1 MALSRY
7 NGMQDAM
14 PNSFSSMLD
23 RFFNESVNTRNFSD
37 FTPHVDACET
47 EKGFEIQLALPG
59 VKAENINIDFQE
71 GRLTITGERKLEK
84 KDDGRRY
91 HMLETQYGSFSRTF
105 YLPDKVNPDKITA
118 SFEDGLLLVNVPK
131 DEKKTMKRQINI
143 TSGSGNNSSNKTKAV
158 EEKATAA
165 SENGK
170 SEKSKAKVA

>member
-1 MALSRY
+1 MALSKY
-7 NGMQDAM
+7 NGMQEGM

-71 GRLTITGERKLEK
+71 GKLTITGERKLEK
-84 KDDGRRY
+84 KEDGRRY

-118 SFEDGLLLVNVPK
+118 HFEDGVLQVNVPK
-131 DEKKTMKRQINI
+131 DEHKTMKRQINV
-143 TSGSGNNSSNKTKAV
+143 TSGSGNTKSKAKPV

-170 SEKSKAKVA
+170 AEKSTSKTA